1 VMGARRGGSG
11 RCRTTGQCSPLA
23 ALGGGGSGDG
33 RVTMTRAGGK
43 MSFVGRAL
51 WAQME
56 RFCIQK
62 KAVEKGQGGGVLLSG
77 RAG

>member
-1 VMGARRGGSG
+1 VLTVGSTWW
-11 RCRTTGQCSPLA
+11 R
-23 ALGGGGSGDG
+23 GSGDG

-51 WAQME
+51 WARME
-56 RFCIQK
+56 RFCSQK
-62 KAVEKGQGGGVLLSG
+62 EAVEKGQEGGVLLSG